1 MTRRSVGVNERVDGR
16 LLVIT
21 ALLVAGG
28 LLVLYSASAPF
39 SLRHFGTDTHML
51 LRQFIAA
58 AAGAVALTVFAL
70 LDYHRLAALS
80 DALMVGGLALSAA
93 TLLPVGFADGRWLLI
108 GPFPIQ
114 PTEFLKLAWILYLAR
129 TIARKKDDIR
139 SFGRGVLPF
148 LFLLT
153 LLAMVL
159 LNQPDLGMLLIFGA
173 VTMTMLYLG
182 GAKLGHLA
190 AVCGGSLPLVALA
203 IRLAPYR
210 FARVL
215 SFLNPEAYSTSSG
228 YQTLQ
233 SLIAVGSGGMFGRGL
248 GASRAKL
255 FYLPQAHND
264 FILSIVAEE
273 LGLLGVLLVLT
284 LVGLLVWRAFGISE
298 RAGDELGRL
307 LALGIGF
314 ALAFQALLNTGVVLG
329 LLPVTGLT
337 FPFLSNGGS
346 SLLVTMAMVGVLLNV
361 SRKRGGEA
369 GAYAT
374 GLGVRGG
381 LA

>member
-1 MTRRSVGVNERVDGR
+1 VNERVDGR

-28 LLVLYSASAPF
+28 LLILYSASAPF
-39 SLRHFGTDTHML
+39 SLRHFGSSSHML

-58 AAGAVALTVFAL
+58 VAGAIALTVFAL
-70 LDYHRLAALS
+70 LDYRRLATLS
-80 DALMVGGLALSAA
+80 DLLLVGGLALSAA
-93 TLLPVGFADGRWLLI
+93 TLLPFGFADGRWLLI

-129 TIARKKDDIR
+129 TIARKKEDIR

-148 LFLLT
+148 LFLLS

-159 LNQPDLGMLLIFGA
+159 LNQPDLGMLLIFAA
-173 VTMTMLYLG
+173 VTITMLYLG
-182 GAKLGHLA
+182 GSRVAHLA
-190 AVCGGSLPLVALA
+190 AVCGGSLPLIAFA

-210 FARVL
+210 FARIL

-233 SLIAVGSGGMFGRGL
+233 SLIAVGSGGVFGRGL

-264 FILSIVAEE
+264 FILSVVAEE
-273 LGLLGVLLVLT
+273 LGLLGMLLILA
-284 LVGLLVWRAFGISE
+284 LVGLLVWRAFAIAE

-307 LALGIGF
+307 VAYGIGF
-314 ALAFQALLNTGVVLG
+314 ALAFQALLNAGVVLG

-346 SLLVTMAMVGVLLNV
+346 SLLVSMAMIGVLLNV
-361 SRKRGGEA
+361 SRHCAMDRGRLPG
-369 GAYAT
+369 
-374 GLGVRGG
+374 GLSVRGSRS
-381 LA
+381 